1 MNNIGESESF
11 LGSLPSNPVLDNIKR
26 KNTSKR
32 IGFQFPFAPSSRGFF
47 PPMTDTD
54 VIKSNLIQLIKTEP
68 GERVMLPDFGCPLKS
83 LLFAPFDR
91 ELVNEMRERVR
102 NSVRTYLPTVKILK
116 LDVTQVDEY
125 RSNGLPTLKI
135 FMVCKISDPLD
146 SIFDVRVSI

>member
-1 MNNIGESESF
+1 MGNINETESF
-11 LGSLPSNPVLDNIKR
+11 LGSLPSNSILDGVKR

-32 IGFQFPFAPSSRGFF
+32 VGFQFPFVASSRGFF
-47 PPMTDTD
+47 PPMTDTE

-91 ELVNEMRERVR
+91 ELVNEMRERIR

-125 RSNGLPTLKI
+125 KSNGLPTIKI
-135 FMVCKISDPLD
+135 FMVCKIGNAVD
-146 SIFDVRVSI
+146 SIFDVRVSL

>member
-1 MNNIGESESF
+1 MNNIGESETF
-11 LGSLPSNPVLDNIKR
+11 LGSLPSNPVLDSIKR

-32 IGFQFPFAPSSRGFF
+32 IGFQFPFAASSRGFF
-47 PPMTDTD
+47 PPMTDTE

-91 ELVNEMRERVR
+91 ELVNEMRERIR

-146 SIFDVRVSI
+146 SIFDVRVSL